1 MATVAAPAGAGKQAS
16 AGYQTLL
23 VGLLGVN
30 IGIVFLDRTAFGL
43 LAPMIQPEFG
53 FSNTQIGLITGA
65 LALGWALSSF
75 GLPRAADITGRAKLL
90 LVVATV
96 VFSLASISSGLA
108 IGFLTMMAARAL
120 MGLAEGGLPPLT
132 FHIVTSEVPPA
143 RRGLA
148 VGLTSTIG
156 LQAIPLLGPLVIVG
170 VGTLYGWR
178 EAFWIAGIPGLI
190 MAAAIWLWI
199 RNPPHE
205 RTAETPKG
213 SIGPLLKVRNMRF
226 AMALATLNMTS
237 YVALLGFGPL
247 YLVNVAGVSN
257 AVMAA
262 AMTGIGVVG
271 VLCAFIGP
279 MLSDRYGRKPA
290 IFGAYAISIVG
301 ALMMAFAN
309 GSVPLVFAGSLLA
322 GSGGAGVGALIMA
335 IIPGESAPP
344 HLRGTAMGFN
354 AAVGEL
360 LGAGLMPVV
369 VGVAADQL
377 GLGILPWL
385 LVVVGA
391 LFCLLTLGLT
401 ETAPRVV
408 ERRGAG

>member
-1 MATVAAPAGAGKQAS
+1 MATVASPAGAGKQAS

-90 LVVATV
+90 LAVATV

-322 GSGGAGVGALIMA
+322 GAGGAGVGALIMA

-385 LVVVGA
+385 LAVVGA